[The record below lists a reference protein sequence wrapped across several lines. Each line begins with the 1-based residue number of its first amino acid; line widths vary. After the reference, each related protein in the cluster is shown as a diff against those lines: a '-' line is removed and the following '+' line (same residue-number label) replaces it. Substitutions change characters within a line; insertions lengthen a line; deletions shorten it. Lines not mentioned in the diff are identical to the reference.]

1 MQIDI
6 TLKELKEIA
15 KEQKIKGY
23 STMSKEQLIAEVAKL
38 EMKEKNNKKENKD
51 KINLLEKGKEPKK
64 IKENKI
70 SKLDEAKEVKMLKEE
85 NSKYDVN
92 EKQKEDKNDDLYVSG
107 YLDILPDG
115 YGFLRE
121 EMFISSDNDVYIA
134 PHLIKKYAL
143 HVSDYIKATA
153 RRTEKDK
160 FPAVNNILEVN
171 DLLPNDLMNRKD
183 FELLTPIFP
192 NKRFRLETESYKY
205 TARVIDLIAPVGKG
219 QRGIIVS
226 PPKSGK
232 TTIIKEI
239 ANSILKNDEDK
250 KIQLII
256 LLIDERPEE
265 VTDIA
270 ENVNADVVS
279 STFDEQPQNHVRV
292 AEMVLEKAKRS
303 VELGKDVVILL
314 DSITRLA
321 RAYNQV
327 VPSSGKTLSGGFDP
341 AALYKPKR
349 FFGSAR
355 NLKEGG
361 SLTIIATAL
370 VDTGSRMDD
379 VIYEEFKGTG
389 NMEIVLDRALA
400 ENRIFPAIDVK
411 KSGTR
416 RDDLLLNSNELEIMN
431 SLRRFMARFNTS
443 QAIEYIMHN
452 MRETKTNEEF
462 INRIKDD
469 IARANDL

>member
-6 TLKELKEIA
+6 TLKELKAIA
-15 KEQKIKGY
+15 KEQGIKGY
-23 STMSKEQLIAEVAKL
+23 STMNKEQLIAEVAKL
-38 EMKEKNNKKENKD
+38 ELKSKQENKKEEILKEKIVKKEKNEVNVDKKDAILVVRED
-51 KINLLEKGKEPKK
+51 GEEYLICKESDTE
-64 IKENKI
+64 IC
-70 SKLDEAKEVKMLKEE
+70 
-85 NSKYDVN
+85 
-92 EKQKEDKNDDLYVSG
+92 G

-121 EMFISSDNDVYIA
+121 EMFISSDNDIYVSPYQ
-134 PHLIKKYAL
+134 IKKYGL
-143 HVSDYIKATA
+143 HVSDFILGVAKKA
-153 RRTEKDK
+153 EKDK
-160 FPAVNNILEVN
+160 FPALNYIIEINGISPEELA
-171 DLLPNDLMNRKD
+171 NRKD
-183 FELLTPIFP
+183 FDTLTPIFP
-192 NKRFRLETESYKY
+192 KERFILETNPNKITS
-205 TARVIDLIAPVGKG
+205 RIIDLVAPIGKG
-219 QRGIIVS
+219 QRGVIVS

-239 ANSILKNDEDK
+239 ANSIVENSDSKQME
-250 KIQLII
+250 LII

-270 ENVNADVVS
+270 ENVKAEVIS

-327 VPSSGKTLSGGFDP
+327 IPSSGKTLSGGFDP

-389 NMEIVLDRALA
+389 NLEIVLDRSLA
-400 ENRIFPAIDVK
+400 ENRIYPAIDVK

-416 RDDLLLNSNELEIMN
+416 RDDLLLNKEELETMN
-431 SLRRFMARFNTS
+431 SLRRFMARYNTN
-443 QAIEYIMHN
+443 QAIEYILYN
-452 MRETKTNEEF
+452 IQKTKNNSEF
-462 INRIKDD
+462 IIKIQKD
-469 IARANDL
+469 IESVN